1 MTDYKIKRDQH
12 MKITD
17 AHRREDIVNNQT
29 YVLVQIPDDIKNT
42 VTTPEW
48 LTNWEE
54 AEFMSAGGMYGKP
67 HGWDIENVTVRA
79 AYWLALMTSGI
90 WLDDKEEE
98 YVKRDSYV
106 DNVIAYYNTGNSRYL
121 IGTEFSYSNNSS
133 TKTSIILQAS
143 EITSPQPFGRIR
155 FDEPQPSSKR
165 SKR

>member
-1 MTDYKIKRDQH
+1 MENTLHLKQYYLVIYCSLLWVARVSSLVLDRNYRNGEMTDYKIKRDQH
-12 MKITD
+12 MKTTD

-79 AYWLALMTSGI
+79 AYWLALMTS
-90 WLDDKEEE
+90 E
-98 YVKRDSYV
+98 Y
-106 DNVIAYYNTGNSRYL
+106 G
-121 IGTEFSYSNNSS
+121 
-133 TKTSIILQAS
+133 
-143 EITSPQPFGRIR
+143 
-155 FDEPQPSSKR
+155 
-165 SKR
+165 

>member
-1 MTDYKIKRDQH
+1 
-12 MKITD
+12 
-17 AHRREDIVNNQT
+17 
-29 YVLVQIPDDIKNT
+29 
-42 VTTPEW
+42 
-48 LTNWEE
+48 
-54 AEFMSAGGMYGKP
+54 MSAGGMYGKP

-90 WLDDKEEE
+90 WLDDKQEE

-143 EITSPQPFGRIR
+143 EITSPNHLSGFGLMNSNHQVKDRRGKQIYLLYTQEDDLIIKFMR
-155 FDEPQPSSKR
+155 TKI
-165 SKR
+165 

>member
-1 MTDYKIKRDQH
+1 MSSLVLDRNYRNGEMTDYKIKRDQH
-12 MKITD
+12 MKTTD

-54 AEFMSAGGMYGKP
+54 AEFMSASGMYGKP

-106 DNVIAYYNTGNSRYL
+106 DNVIAYYNTGNTSYL
-121 IGTEFSYSNNSS
+121 TGTEFSYSNNSS
-133 TKTSIILQAS
+133 TKTSIIL
-143 EITSPQPFGRIR
+143 
-155 FDEPQPSSKR
+155 
-165 SKR
+165 